1 MDLDAFNATLA
12 ALATNQQRQQQ
23 QQQQQQDVLT
33 ALAARLL
40 AAPAPAPPPPAVP
53 AANAAPAPVRVVLD
67 PDVRYSGSNGESVND
82 WLQLVNRKALAEN
95 WGDDDKRRAAISSLF
110 GKALTW
116 QEEIGVNILDW
127 DDWLLALRGS
137 FEVRLTEG
145 QWQAMV
151 EARRQLPNEPGST
164 YVLEK
169 IKICRRRST
178 PLNDVELIPY
188 LIRGL
193 YHPAHVSVMM
203 GNPPASVNAFLVEIR
218 RLENISEAVAVSP
231 ETISPSTGFHDR
243 EKNETAAASE
253 SMARAIE
260 SLTNQVALLTRMVNR
275 PPSPGPDRQAA
286 KHVTFER
293 RPPGSRNEVLCYNC
307 QGYGHISRDCPQH
320 NPRWPRQEGSGNGS
334 VGPSGQDRQ

>member
-1 MDLDAFNATLA
+1 MDLDAFNAALA

-145 QWQAMV
+145 Q
-151 EARRQLPNEPGST
+151 
-164 YVLEK
+164 
-169 IKICRRRST
+169 
-178 PLNDVELIPY
+178 
-188 LIRGL
+188 
-193 YHPAHVSVMM
+193 
-203 GNPPASVNAFLVEIR
+203 
-218 RLENISEAVAVSP
+218 
-231 ETISPSTGFHDR
+231 
-243 EKNETAAASE
+243 
-253 SMARAIE
+253 
-260 SLTNQVALLTRMVNR
+260 
-275 PPSPGPDRQAA
+275 
-286 KHVTFER
+286 
-293 RPPGSRNEVLCYNC
+293 
-307 QGYGHISRDCPQH
+307 
-320 NPRWPRQEGSGNGS
+320 
-334 VGPSGQDRQ
+334 